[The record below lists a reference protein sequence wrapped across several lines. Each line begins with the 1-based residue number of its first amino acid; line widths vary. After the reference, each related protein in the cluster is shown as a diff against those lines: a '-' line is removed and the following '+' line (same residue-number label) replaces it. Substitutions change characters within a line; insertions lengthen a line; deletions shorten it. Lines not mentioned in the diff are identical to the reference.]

1 MPGGLAQPPVSAPPE
16 VAAAI
21 RAANAIARKPYRY
34 GGGHASWKAR
44 GYDCSGSVSFA
55 LHGGGLLRSPLA
67 STGLMGFG
75 KRGPGRWITTYAN
88 HGHAYMVVAGLR
100 FDTSARRLTG
110 SRWTTVTRSAR
121 GYVKRHPAGL

>member
-1 MPGGLAQPPVSAPPE
+1 
-16 VAAAI
+16 
-21 RAANAIARKPYRY
+21 
-34 GGGHASWKAR
+34 
-44 GYDCSGSVSFA
+44 
-55 LHGGGLLRSPLA
+55 
-67 STGLMGFG
+67 MGFG

-100 FDTSARRLTG
+100 FDTSARRRTG